1 MGWQREARVRSASAW
16 SLAEAGIVQCDM
28 HRSRHP
34 GRPRRRHRN
43 ESIHVNRTL
52 QELRSQGLVKLKNK
66 VLTVLDPRGLKK
78 VAQYQAN
85 YLHLTRT
92 EERDMEVSDRAA
104 DLVSPSS
111 VDKVKST

>member
-1 MGWQREARVRSASAW
+1 
-16 SLAEAGIVQCDM
+16 
-28 HRSRHP
+28 
-34 GRPRRRHRN
+34 
-43 ESIHVNRTL
+43 
-52 QELRSQGLVKLKNK
+52 LVKLKNK